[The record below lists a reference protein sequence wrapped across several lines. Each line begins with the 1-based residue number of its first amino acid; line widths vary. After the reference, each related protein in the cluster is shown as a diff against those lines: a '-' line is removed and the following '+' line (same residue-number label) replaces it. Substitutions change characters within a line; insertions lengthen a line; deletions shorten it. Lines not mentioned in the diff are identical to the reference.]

1 MKARLQGLYAVTPDP
16 WAGLGAGK
24 DPVDSDR
31 RLLYQVSQAIGGGAR
46 LVQYRDKTP
55 DPQTRHRRAAA
66 LVDLCRPAGVP
77 LIVNDDLELAA
88 AVHAA
93 GVHLGSDDGDCAT
106 ARWRLGADAIVGISC
121 YDRLELALAAER
133 AGASY
138 VAFGSFFHSSVKPG
152 AVRPQVELLTRA
164 RERLHIPSVA
174 IGGITPQNAAS
185 LIAAGA
191 DMLAVVTG
199 LFAAADV
206 AAAARSYAQLFPAGD
221 RPMESIK

>member
-1 MKARLQGLYAVTPDP
+1 MKDRLHGLYAVTPDP
-16 WAGLGAGK
+16 WTESGTGQ
-24 DPVDSDR
+24 DPDAIDC
-31 RLLYQVSQAIGGGAR
+31 RLLDQVAQAIAGGAR

-55 DPQTRHRRAAA
+55 DTHARRRRASA
-66 LVDLCRPAGVP
+66 LTDLCRSARVP

-88 AVHAA
+88 AVCAA
-93 GVHLGSDDGDCAT
+93 GVHLGRDDGDCAG
-106 ARWRLGADAIVGISC
+106 ARARLGPDAIVGVSC

-138 VAFGSFFHSSVKPG
+138 AAFGSFFLSSVKPG
-152 AVRPQVELLTRA
+152 AVRPGAELLTRA
-164 RERLHIPSVA
+164 RERLHIPLVA

-199 LFAAADV
+199 LFAAADI
-206 AAAARSYAQLFPAGD
+206 AAAARSYAQLFSAGD

>member
-1 MKARLQGLYAVTPDP
+1 MSDRLRGLYAVTPDP
-16 WAGLGAGK
+16 WAESGTRP
-24 DPVDSDR
+24 DPAPTDR
-31 RLLYQVSQAIGGGAR
+31 RLLDQVAQAIAGGAR

-55 DPQTRHRRAAA
+55 DPQIRRRRATA
-66 LVDLCRPAGVP
+66 LTNLCRSAGVP
-77 LIVNDDLELAA
+77 LIVNDDLNLAA
-88 AVHAA
+88 VVGAA
-93 GVHLGSDDGDCAT
+93 GVHLGLDDGDCAT
-106 ARWRLGADAIVGISC
+106 ARARLGADAIVGVSC
-121 YDRLELALAAER
+121 YDRLELALVAER

-138 VAFGSFFHSSVKPG
+138 VAFGSFFPSSVKPG
-152 AVRPQVELLTRA
+152 AVRPPVELLIRA

-199 LFAAADV
+199 LFAATDI

-221 RPMESIK
+221 RPMESNK